1 MKPLPTKMIFA
12 ALGMV
17 ALLTG
22 PALAQK
28 QVRQPAQQQTV
39 VSQPTYSYPEANDGL
54 SHSGTASNQ
63 FEHDHGYYTGD

>member
-1 MKPLPTKMIFA
+1 MKPLPTKMILA

-28 QVRQPAQQQTV
+28 QVRQPAQQQSVAT
-39 VSQPTYSYPEANDGL
+39 QPYSYPEANEGL

-63 FEHDHGYYTGD
+63 FEHDHGYYAGN